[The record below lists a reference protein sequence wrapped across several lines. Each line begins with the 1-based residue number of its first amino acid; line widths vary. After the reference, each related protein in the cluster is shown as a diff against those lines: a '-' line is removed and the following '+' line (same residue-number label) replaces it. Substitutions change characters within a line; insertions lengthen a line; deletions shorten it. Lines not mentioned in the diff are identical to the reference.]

1 MISSEN
7 RKYVVYKTVCKIT
20 GKIYV
25 GKDTKNNPAYLG
37 SGTIL
42 RHALRASKSGGFR
55 CKKGVLNPM
64 WGKKHS
70 LNSRKKFSEAKKG
83 IYDGAK
89 NPKAKITY
97 QYDKSLRFLNEWKC
111 AKDCV
116 DFYANLGIKI
126 SRGNLSSSAK
136 FNTQNC
142 TQFKTVKNFIFSFSP
157 LQKRNYE

>member
-89 NPKAKITY
+89 NPKAKITAAP
-97 QYDKSLRFLNEWKC
+97 KP
-111 AKDCV
+111 
-116 DFYANLGIKI
+116 KI
-126 SRGNLSSSAK
+126 SPSN
-136 FNTQNC
+136 NTAPASN
-142 TQFKTVKNFIFSFSP
+142 KAPKINDP
-157 LQKRNYE
+157 AGRLMLKK